1 MKTLIK
7 ITLLIAAIAL
17 SVWGVLHWKD
27 TVAKEPP
34 TQFAFTNNHSA
45 DLAAS
50 IEGIGNLND
59 FNGLEIAYN
68 SCIYMWRRYQ
78 DEHLVSS
85 TDADRLLQLF
95 LERYKNKFVEKSN
108 ECFNQSEWDTDPWNH
123 KFMKDRIAMLE
134 QLGRGHLSENLQ
146 TISNLLEKYDQAMQ
160 QAQKTRLRDI
170 KDIKLQDQQDS
181 LILAGDNNKLRNCQK
196 LVDYLN
202 RAKNIRR
209 ENCIDLYRRKSDSL
223 KSPEMEQDVLESH
236 FRELDKFIT
245 DCEEIAVY
253 YNNRDDMSVLIKNLL
268 DGFAECLWYNANR
281 AEKLIE
287 ERGTT
292 WKSYDDAHNVVYDW
306 TEKYKD
312 WLGAQT
318 NEIVGDLSNCKN
330 RITELKRQYDSRDGD
345 VRSIRYEDDW
355 NRKKDNEEL
364 Y

>member
-45 DLAAS
+45 DLEYS
-50 IEGIGNLND
+50 IGEIGNLND

-223 KSPEMEQDVLESH
+223 KRPEVKQDVLESH

-253 YNNRDDMSVLIKNLL
+253 YNNKDDMSVLIKNLL
-268 DGFAECLWYNANR
+268 DGFAECLRDNANR
-281 AEKLIE
+281 AEELIKKP
-287 ERGTT
+287 GTD
-292 WKSYDDAHNVVYDW
+292 WESYNDAHNAVFNW
-306 TEKYKD
+306 TKEYEG
-312 WLGAQT
+312 WLGDQT
-318 NEIVGDLSNCKN
+318 NEIVGDLSNCKD
-330 RITELKRQYDSRDGD
+330 RITKFKIQYESTKDIK
-345 VRSIRYEDDW
+345 SIRSKEEW
-355 NRKKDNEEL
+355 NSRQDDNEL